1 MRNISISALAI
12 LSVAFLFSA
21 CSKEQTGELIGA
33 QDRPKYSGINPY
45 GMEYIPS
52 ATFHIGQA
60 DQDIFN
66 SYMQRPLA
74 VSIVGFFMDDTEIT
88 NNEYRQFVEW
98 VRDSIAHTTKPL
110 KCFFT
115 HISHDTGLHEE
126 INRILPEGIQLGYDG
141 LKIKVG

>member
-60 DQDIFN
+60 EQDIFN

-98 VRDSIAHTTKPL
+98 VRDSIAHTTL
-110 KCFFT
+110 DHFVE
-115 HISHDTGLHEE
+115 DEE
-126 INRILPEGIQLGYDG
+126 GNQVIDWEYEIDWTDEALDDM
-141 LKIKVG
+141 